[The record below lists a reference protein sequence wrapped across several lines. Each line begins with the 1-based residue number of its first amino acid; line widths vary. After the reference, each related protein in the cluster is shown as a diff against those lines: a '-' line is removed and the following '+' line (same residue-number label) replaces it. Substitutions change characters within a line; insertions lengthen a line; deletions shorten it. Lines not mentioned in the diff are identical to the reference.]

1 VPRRHGHKDG
11 MEAPLQELRVMT
23 PGTAVVTAAV
33 SPRAPD
39 AGSSAVLRVAFHTLG
54 CRLNQYDTESI
65 RLRLSEACAMQVV
78 AWNEPADLYVLNSCT
93 VTAKAEHEC
102 RRLARQAKQRHPGCR
117 VVVAGCY
124 AQTGPDA
131 LAAIVEIDGVV
142 GNTLKEDV
150 AAWLPGVMAGEGP
163 RVHSRAFA
171 ADEAFTAPV
180 VDAFPGRSRAFVK
193 IQDGCDLRCTY
204 CAIWQARGP
213 GRSRTV
219 DDVIA
224 QLSQLRAAG
233 YREAVLAGVHLGG
246 WGRDLD
252 KAAGTRDRLPELL
265 RRILA
270 ELPDLRLRLS
280 SIHPNEV
287 REPLLE
293 LYACEPRLR
302 PHLHLSLQSGSDDV
316 LRRMKRPYRAAG
328 ARRAVDDVAA
338 LGTDFGIGADF
349 IVGFPGETDAE
360 FNDTL
365 RLVEQHAFSYV
376 HVFRYSARPG
386 TVAAAMTG
394 AVPSAVIGERAAALR
409 EASGRKRA
417 AFRST
422 LLGSRREAVVEHGTD
437 LPGFHQATTD
447 NYETV
452 MIPAVPG
459 DGLGPGAL
467 VTVRPDHEQDG
478 RLFAATVQG

>member
-1 VPRRHGHKDG
+1 

-23 PGTAVVTAAV
+23 PGAAATAGVVAAV
-33 SPRAPD
+33 PVP
-39 AGSSAVLRVAFHTLG
+39 GVLRVAFHTLG

-65 RLRLSEACAMQVV
+65 RLRLSEACAVQVV
-78 AWNEPADLYVLNSCT
+78 TWNEPADLYVLNSCT

-102 RRLARQAKQRHPGCR
+102 RRLARQAKQRHPGCK

-131 LAAIVEIDGVV
+131 LAAIAEIDGVV

-171 ADEAFTAPV
+171 ADEAFSAPV

-213 GRSRTV
+213 GRSRAA
-219 DDVIA
+219 DDVVA
-224 QLSQLRAAG
+224 QLAQLRAAG

-252 KAAGTRDRLPELL
+252 TDANGSRDRLPDLL
-265 RRILA
+265 RRVLA

-287 REPLLE
+287 RAPLLE
-293 LYACEPRLR
+293 MYAREPRLR

-338 LGTDFGIGADF
+338 LGGDFGIGADF

-365 RLVEQHAFSYV
+365 QLVEHHAFSYV

-386 TVAAAMTG
+386 TVAAQMTD
-394 AVPSAVIGERAAALR
+394 AVPPSVISERAAALR

-422 LLGSRREAVVEHGTD
+422 LLGSQREAVVEHGTD